1 MASGASQRDLLD
13 LAVRGDRP
21 ALQRL
26 LLGCHDRL
34 VGMLAERIPAR
45 LRRVVA
51 AEDLLQE
58 VYIEACR
65 RIGDFQP
72 RGGDSFHHWLAGI
85 AHHRLINAIKLQQ
98 AAKRGGDKVQMEIHL
113 RRPSG
118 SVAALIDEFAR
129 YDRTPS
135 QSASGHE
142 SEQAVKAALAGLRED
157 YRQAIELRYVH
168 GLPVKDVAAAMDRTD
183 RAVHM
188 LCYRGLRE
196 LRAVLGETSDFF
208 SKTE

>member
-1 MASGASQRDLLD
+1 MGPGASQRDLLD

-34 VGMLAERIPAR
+34 VGTIAERIPAK

-51 AEDLLQE
+51 AEDVLQE

-72 RGGDSFHHWLAGI
+72 RGHDSFHHWLAGI
-85 AHHRLINAIKLQQ
+85 ARHRLINAIKAQQ
-98 AAKRGGDKVQMEIHL
+98 TAKRGGATGQVEMNL
-113 RRPSG
+113 RSSSG

-142 SEQAVKAALAGLRED
+142 SEQAVRVGLAGLRED
-157 YRQAIELRYVH
+157 YRRAIELRYIQ
-168 GLPVKDVAAAMDRTD
+168 GLPVKDVAAAMGRTD
-183 RAVHM
+183 RAIHM
-188 LCYRGLRE
+188 LCHRGLRE